1 MTGTQISSAGLDPRR
16 RRALYQAWHRGMREM
31 DILLGQFAD
40 ARLPAM
46 SETDLADFETLLDA
60 VPDRDLLGWFTGEW
74 PVEPAYETPLWRA
87 LVAFHKHDGPIHV

>member
-40 ARLPAM
+40 AKIGTM
-46 SETDLADFETLLDA
+46 SEADLVAFEVLIDA

-74 PVEPAYETPLWRA
+74 PVETAYDTPVWRA
-87 LVAFHKHDGPIHV
+87 LIAFHKHDGPIHV